1 MAGNNIK
8 HNKSHTRLY
17 SIWNGMKTRCYR
29 TYHQSYSNYG
39 GRGIKVC
46 EEWYDDFEAFEKWA
60 LSNGYTD
67 NLSIDRIDNDGNYC
81 PENCRWVT
89 RAQQNANKRH
99 RMYRAYKSS
108 YIWEI
113 DGVKK
118 SAIEWCKEYGR
129 SRAMVEY
136 RVNVK
141 GMSPKEALT
150 IPKQQGSHKFVLK
163 VGTD

>member
-67 NLSIDRIDNDGNYC
+67 NLSIDRIDVNGDYS

-89 RAQQNANKRH
+89 LAEQRNNKQNTVYIDYGGEKLTAKEWSVKRNIP
-99 RMYRAYKSS
+99 YKKIMDRL
-108 YIWEI
+108 YK
-113 DGVKK
+113 GF
-118 SAIEWCKEYGR
+118 SAEKIL
-129 SRAMVEY
+129 A
-136 RVNVK
+136 K
-141 GMSPKEALT
+141 GDLRCA
-150 IPKQQGSHKFVLK
+150 H
-163 VGTD
+163 